1 MSKHLPGWLV
11 PGALLVVV
19 SGAVI
24 FGAEAGW
31 LAPRPALH
39 NITIQASQFAFAPAT
54 IQVHQG
60 ERVRVQ
66 LVAKDLAHGFYL
78 DTYGVEATAAPGAPG
93 TVEFVAD
100 RAGNYRYR
108 CAVTCGPLHPF
119 MIGELEVLPAS
130 TLNPGPFLAV
140 AMLTILVAVAAV
152 VVTWRTTSTEVTYA

>member
-1 MSKHLPGWLV
+1 MSTKLPGWLV
-11 PGALLVVV
+11 PAVLLAAV
-19 SGAVI
+19 SGAVL

-31 LAPRPALH
+31 LAPRPAVH

-54 IQVHQG
+54 IQVRQG

-66 LVAKDLAHGFYL
+66 VVAKDLAHGFYL
-78 DTYGVEATAAPGAPG
+78 DSYGVEAAAAPGAPA

-100 RAGNYRYR
+100 RAGSYRYR

-119 MIGELEVLPAS
+119 MSGELEVLPAS

-140 AMLTILVAVAAV
+140 AMLTIVVAVVAV
-152 VVTWRTTSTEVTYA
+152 VFIWRTPSREVTHA